1 MKAAV
6 LDQSEGRDG
15 TRAGWF
21 GRAKRFLAEVRGEL
35 GRVTWPSRREVW
47 ATTIVVILTS
57 ALFGIYL
64 AIVDYGLSWLVTWLY
79 ARLG

>member
-6 LDQSEGRDG
+6 LDQSEGRDA
-15 TRAGWF
+15 RAGWF
-21 GRAKRFLAEVRGEL
+21 GRSKRFLTEVRAEL

-57 ALFGIYL
+57 ALFGIYF
-64 AIVDYGLSWLVTWLY
+64 AIVDFGLSWLVSWLY
-79 ARLG
+79 AQIG